1 MALARPTG
9 PSYVPLRPLRPASSS
24 EVAAAIQ
31 RLGEVSSSSRIQ
43 GRAALQNAISRK
55 ISLESDQSSEEDR
68 EDASHGST
76 TSLCDSIYN
85 PNDPVSNLIILWE
98 SKQTN

>member
-1 MALARPTG
+1 MQEKEANTENPEEEGAGIENDIVDKGKLFDSVT
-9 PSYVPLRPLRPASSS
+9 
-24 EVAAAIQ
+24 
-31 RLGEVSSSSRIQ
+31 
-43 GRAALQNAISRK
+43 ALQNAISRK
-55 ISLESDQSSEEDR
+55 ISLESDQSSEQDR